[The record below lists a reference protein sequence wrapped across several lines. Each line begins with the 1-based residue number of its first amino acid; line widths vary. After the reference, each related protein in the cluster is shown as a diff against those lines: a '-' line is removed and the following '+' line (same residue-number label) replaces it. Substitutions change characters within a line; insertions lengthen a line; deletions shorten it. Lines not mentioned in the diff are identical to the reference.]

1 MGRLVSLDVSGAP
14 RIDDHALWLLF
25 GGHAATS
32 AEAALASAKGPLGS
46 GHPAPGGAAPGGARG
61 VGRSGGESARSASSS
76 FPAVARARPLPKPKA
91 YGGGPRALRHLR
103 LKWCNA
109 LTDGGTAAALGQLV
123 GHGGFAL
130 ETFDA
135 QSCPRLGD
143 ETALSLAV
151 LQHELQAVWAAPRSS
166 LKHLNLSGSAV
177 SDYGL
182 VLLLHR

>member
-1 MGRLVSLDVSGAP
+1 M
-14 RIDDHALWLLF
+14 
-25 GGHAATS
+25 
-32 AEAALASAKGPLGS
+32 
-46 GHPAPGGAAPGGARG
+46 
-61 VGRSGGESARSASSS
+61 
-76 FPAVARARPLPKPKA
+76 
-91 YGGGPRALRHLR
+91 
-103 LKWCNA
+103 
-109 LTDGGTAAALGQLV
+109 AAALGQLV

-135 QSCPRLGD
+135 QGCPRLGD